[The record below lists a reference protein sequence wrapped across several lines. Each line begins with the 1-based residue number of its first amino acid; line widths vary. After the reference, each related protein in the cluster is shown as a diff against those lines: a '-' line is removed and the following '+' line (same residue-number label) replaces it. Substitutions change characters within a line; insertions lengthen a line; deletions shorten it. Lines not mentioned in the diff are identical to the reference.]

1 MADRKQL
8 IAKLS
13 SDGEII
19 SCAKGMAT
27 NDCGYTPGAKVCG
40 KCGALAV
47 QAKEDEDIDME
58 NDDMTID
65 ETTFADDEKA
75 AMAMQRR
82 RPMVASSMMSDD
94 EDEELDDSEMPSDEE
109 MEAIEEDDEDVEE
122 SDIEKMESAMA
133 AGADPQYMA
142 VAGKKKPGKKMATDG
157 FMCKASETMVNAPCA
172 ECKGGCAP
180 TGYKMMDDVEEEDED
195 VMSMRKKMRSRRLAT
210 LGYKSDDF
218 DDEPFICG
226 MDRKVYPAGHQVC
239 ESCPGGC
246 VAENGMPS
254 LLEVEGMVED
264 AISGKVLDSGYSE
277 AADSFVL
284 DVERKDG
291 TPVEVF
297 VDGSSGEILG
307 WHKLEMSDIEFKTAN
322 QSRVVIGFHDA
333 ADIAVKS
340 VQGEVMKVE
349 PDIFDGFDAYAVE
362 IDGIDGKSYDVFV
375 SLEGNVL
382 GYDEYTSEEAQE
394 IEAEAA
400 EIALKRAYSDE
411 TRAEMAK
418 EGSALPDGSY
428 PIKDE
433 SDLKNAIQAF
443 GRAKDKSAAKAHITK
458 RAKALGLSE
467 LIPVNWSGS
476 EKSESDGAVVAGS
489 EEGKFLSSLMEFEL
503 LSEEIDATKPQD
515 F

>member
-27 NDCGYTPGAKVCG
+27 NDCGYTPDAKVCG

-75 AMAMQRR
+75 AMVAQRR

-109 MEAIEEDDEDVEE
+109 MEAIEEGDDEEDDEDVEE
-122 SDIEKMESAMA
+122 SDIEKMESAME

-142 VAGKKKPGKKMATDG
+142 VAGKKKPKK
-157 FMCKASETMVNAPCA
+157 
-172 ECKGGCAP
+172 
-180 TGYKMMDDVEEEDED
+180 KMMDDEEEEDED
-195 VMSMRKKMRSRRLAT
+195 VVSMRKKMRSRRLAT

-411 TRAEMAK
+411 TRTEMAK

-428 PIKDE
+428 PIRDE

-467 LIPVNWSGS
+467 LIPVNWGGS
-476 EKSESDGAVVAGS
+476 EKSGSDGAVVAGS